1 MSDAELDRLVERNNR
16 YIASLR
22 GENELNCGNG
32 MASFAL
38 EESTTAITA
47 LRARIAED
55 QAQIAALTTYREN
68 LRDEVIELR
77 ARIAELEV
85 EVEVANDPSPYC
97 PICGSCGE
105 DGCCSAQRCLYSDD
119 KLMARIAE
127 LEAFRQ
133 QAIKQVCELAREAGE
148 AKGKLEAS
156 ELPGIV
162 DDWREKCERLERR
175 VAELEA
181 ERAEWVEVER
191 LRMGKPTPPTPP
203 A

>member
-1 MSDAELDRLVERNNR
+1 MVEVTDAELDQEARELLAHLNSVPFEHEYRMEGETFGQILDVLRRLIDDR
-16 YIASLR
+16 
-22 GENELNCGNG
+22 
-32 MASFAL
+32 
-38 EESTTAITA
+38 TA

-77 ARIAELEV
+77 ARIAELE
-85 EVEVANDPSPYC
+85 
-97 PICGSCGE
+97 
-105 DGCCSAQRCLYSDD
+105 
-119 KLMARIAE
+119 
-127 LEAFRQ
+127 AFQQ

-162 DDWREKCERLERR
+162 DGWREKCERLERR
-175 VAELEA
+175 IAELEA
-181 ERAEWVEVER
+181 DRAEWVEVER
-191 LRMGKPTPPTPP
+191 LRMGKATPPTPP

>member
-1 MSDAELDRLVERNNR
+1 MADLTDAELDRLVERNNR

-22 GENELNCGNG
+22 GENELKCGNG

-38 EESTTAITA
+38 EESTTAITT

-77 ARIAELEV
+77 ARIAELE
-85 EVEVANDPSPYC
+85 
-97 PICGSCGE
+97 
-105 DGCCSAQRCLYSDD
+105 
-119 KLMARIAE
+119 
-127 LEAFRQ
+127 AFQQ

-181 ERAEWVEVER
+181 DRAEWVEVER
-191 LRMGKPTPPTPP
+191 LRMGKATPP
-203 A
+203 APPA